1 MMASAEQAEMGGRQR
16 VTREGEA
23 AELARPSPPG
33 GSLGRR
39 PPSSPVMHGRS
50 RSELPPASPKM
61 NAPDRSASTVTINP
75 SSYLQKIQERAASAQ
90 GTAFDA
96 APARSASALGTYSR
110 TSDGTSFDASPPLLG
125 LSRNGSLRSSQSH
138 SQSQSGRSQA
148 SALLRARLQQAQGGG
163 SSQGSSPEANSSLGG
178 STPSP
183 VFSVRS
189 TSGSSVNEPSPAH
202 AHEVGNRSAELDAR
216 RALRVEEA
224 KAQLAEQGR
233 ARPASPG
240 MMPYAARS
248 QPRLS
253 PVLSPAPLP
262 SAASMDETMM
272 AAAPVPA
279 PSVYRDAPAATEPAP
294 MHRPNGVRRQ
304 DSFGE
309 PHGAPY
315 QDENAFAAP
324 PARAPLQAKPRDR
337 VVLAESYRSN
347 NPPVPAPQPT
357 PQQDYAKAN
366 EHYAPL
372 RDRSP
377 GMAEATPSFT
387 HQQHHY
393 NQQQQQQQLHQQQQ
407 YQLQQQAIYQQN
419 GHPSQPPYSN
429 MMYAQPEP
437 VAQPKPKKGQSVII
451 VNGKIY
457 ARAGLLGKGGS
468 SRVYR
473 VLDASNHLYAIKRV
487 DISKNDAESRASFIN
502 EIHLLNKL
510 KGNPQIINLVDSEIN
525 DQKKQLMMVM
535 EVGEIDLN
543 GLLIEHSGKPIS
555 MNFIRYIWE
564 QMLRAVKVIHEENVV
579 HTDLKPANFVLVKG
593 QLKLIDFG
601 ISKAIGNDTT
611 NIGRDQQIGTANY
624 MPPEALIDSGM
635 GANGKRLMKLGRA
648 ADVWSLGC
656 ILHQMVYGRTP
667 FSHLRDVGQKIM
679 AIQNPRHVISF
690 PEVATVTN
698 MQGVELAE
706 MRVLLGPDLLDAMR
720 TCLVWD
726 PKQRATI
733 PELLEAPFLCGA
745 EGGPQ
750 TATPAR
756 SGAWPASGLP
766 TVDEATMQAIVQR
779 IGAAVGGGDL
789 RQADVERMA
798 SVSWLLRGHHS
809 DTERVLTCY
818 FVWCAQKLMRELRAS
833 A

>member
-1 MMASAEQAEMGGRQR
+1 
-16 VTREGEA
+16 
-23 AELARPSPPG
+23 
-33 GSLGRR
+33 
-39 PPSSPVMHGRS
+39 
-50 RSELPPASPKM
+50 M
-61 NAPDRSASTVTINP
+61 NAPDRTASTVTINP

-90 GTAFDA
+90 GMASDA
-96 APARSASALGTYSR
+96 APARSASALGSYSR
-110 TSDGTSFDASPPLLG
+110 TSDAASSSDASPPLLG
-125 LSRNGSLRSSQSH
+125 LSRTGSLRSSQS
-138 SQSQSGRSQA
+138 QSSRPQP
-148 SALLRARLQQAQGGG
+148 SALLRSRLQQATSAG
-163 SSQGSSPEANSSLGG
+163 SSQTSSPEAGSSLGG

-183 VFSVRS
+183 VFSQRS
-189 TSGSSVNEPSPAH
+189 TSSASAAEPSPVNSYEA
-202 AHEVGNRSAELDAR
+202 GNRSAELEAR
-216 RALRVEEA
+216 RAIRVEEA
-224 KAQLAEQGR
+224 KVELAEQGR
-233 ARPASPG
+233 ARPQSPG
-240 MMPYAARS
+240 MMPYAARQQTRS
-248 QPRLS
+248 S
-253 PVLSPAPLP
+253 PVMAQAPPPPPAPVP
-262 SAASMDETMM
+262 ADETVL
-272 AAAPVPA
+272 ASAPPPASVPA
-279 PSVYRDAPAATEPAP
+279 PSVYHDASAATEPAP
-294 MHRPNGVRRQ
+294 MHRPNGVARQ
-304 DSFGE
+304 LSFDE
-309 PHGAPY
+309 QHGAPY
-315 QDENAFAAP
+315 QDENAYAAP
-324 PARAPLQAKPRDR
+324 PARAPMQARPRDR

-347 NPPVPAPQPT
+347 NPPAPQPQPT
-357 PQQDYAKAN
+357 PQTGYAKSG

-377 GMAEATPSFT
+377 GAYEATPSLL
-387 HQQHHY
+387 HQQQLY
-393 NQQQQQQQLHQQQQ
+393 NQQQQQQQ
-407 YQLQQQAIYQQN
+407 YQLQQQQQQQQQMYQQ
-419 GHPSQPPYSN
+419 QPYPN
-429 MMYAQPEP
+429 MMYPQPEP
-437 VAQPKPKKGQSVII
+437 IAQPKPKKGQSVII
-451 VNGKIY
+451 VNGKMY

-473 VLDASNHLYAIKRV
+473 VLDANNHLYAIKRV

-698 MQGVELAE
+698 VQGVELAE
-706 MRVLLGPDLLDAMR
+706 MRVKLGPDLIEAMR
-720 TCLVWD
+720 TCLIWD

-750 TATPAR
+750 SAAPVRQRA
-756 SGAWPASGLP
+756 GEA

-798 SVSWLLRGHHS
+798 AVSGHEF
-809 DTERVLTCY
+809 DGAVI
-818 FVWCAQKLMRELRAS
+818 ELP
-833 A
+833 